1 MPRLKPRSG
10 RPMIQR
16 SSFAAAIAMTG
27 TTPVAI
33 LGFTPFERS
42 TFEAFLQLA
51 SRRTPAYQLAGD
63 PFSADFIIV
72 DADDPVL
79 VMRVQAAGFLPRSVM
94 LGANALPG
102 AALHLYRPF
111 NLMQMV
117 RSLDALPRPLRA
129 ESAAEAPR
137 APQPGPFEA
146 RPSIRIPVPAGS
158 VSLLPPSAT
167 LSRDLQAG
175 ADGS

>member
-1 MPRLKPRSG
+1 
-10 RPMIQR
+10 
-16 SSFAAAIAMTG
+16 MTLS
-27 TTPVAI
+27 TPVAI

-79 VMRVQAAGFLPRSVM
+79 VTRVQAAGFLPRSVM
-94 LGANALPG
+94 LGAHALPG
-102 AALHLYRPF
+102 AALHLTRPF

-117 RSLDALPRPLRA
+117 RSLDALPRPLHA
-129 ESAAEAPR
+129 EPVAEPASASR
-137 APQPGPFEA
+137 PGPFEA
-146 RPSIRIPVPAGS
+146 RSSIRIPMPTDS
-158 VSLLPPSAT
+158 VNLVPPSAAP
-167 LSRDLQAG
+167 LRGLQAG
-175 ADGS
+175 VDGS